1 MADNEVLVEGNIC
14 KSITGQEDENGNF
27 IVEVEAS
34 NENLDLQNQ
43 RTLQSALEE
52 SKEYFLTNGVISD
65 DHQHKVRNPDGSVE
79 SHKEKVIGEPIS
91 VRKEGKSTFVKCLLY
106 KGVEAAKPYINLLK
120 NGSKLVKASIGGI
133 MPTIRKEK
141 DGTETVTRFMW
152 NDLALTLSPVNW
164 TVGSARFAKSIAM
177 VDFCKSLEA
186 GTGTDAANFEGGRV
200 LQKEDIEDETEKLL
214 EINDGEMDPE
224 DSIEKTKKGE
234 GHFFTE
240 KEIRDLAK
248 AQKEKEITDIE
259 KCISEIEK
267 GNLTNADEGIAFLI
281 GRGFEKSQ
289 ARETMLEIIEQG
301 GRKMAKGNF
310 SDTVDDIL
318 KSIGVKKSADK
329 EEKKPEDEEIEKE
342 DLFEFEETPEGDDD
356 EEDEI
361 EKCGAKGSVKKGCG
375 VKKSIE
381 EDEDYLD
388 ATELVKSMGAEID
401 ALRDENDELKK
412 SIDEIKGSVIDIA
425 KALGQPVARQSVVA
439 KSIGNG
445 GAAPTSGNRKPTT
458 ADFDTFKT
466 CVCKSAQGGRMEPE
480 EVQFLNSEFQKAMA
494 GGVKA
499 VKPEV
504 WSRICSIVRENNE
517 IKGV

>member
-1 MADNEVLVEGNIC
+1 MIENEVLIEGNIC

-43 RTLQSALEE
+43 RTLQSALDE

-65 DHQHKVRNPDGSVE
+65 DHQHKTRNPDGTVE
-79 SHKEKVIGEPIS
+79 SHKDKIIGEPIS
-91 VRKEGKSTFVKCLLY
+91 VRKSGKSTFVKLCLY

-120 NGSKLVKASIGGI
+120 NVSKLVKASIGGI

-152 NDLALTLSPVNW
+152 NDLALTTSPVNW

-186 GTGTDAANFEGGRV
+186 GSGTNAAEFEGGRS

-214 EINDGEMDPE
+214 EINEGEMDPS
-224 DSIEKTKKGE
+224 DSVEKTKKGK
-234 GHFFTE
+234 GKFFD
-240 KEIRDLAK
+240 KEELIK
-248 AQKEKEITDIE
+248 ASKEKNIKDIE
-259 KCISEIEK
+259 SCICEIEK
-267 GNLTNADEGIAFLI
+267 GNLTNSDEITAFLI
-281 GRGFEKSQ
+281 GKGFEKSQ
-289 ARETMLEIIEQG
+289 AKATMLEIIEQG
-301 GRKMAKGNF
+301 GRKMAKGNL
-310 SDTVDDIL
+310 SETVDEIL

-329 EEKKPEDEEIEKE
+329 NEKPEDEKIEKE
-342 DLFEFEETPEGDDD
+342 DLFEFDETSDGEDD
-356 EEDEI
+356 EEDDV

-375 VKKSIE
+375 VKKSLDE
-381 EDEDYLD
+381 EEDYLD

-401 ALRDENDELKK
+401 ALRDRNDYLEK

-445 GAAPTSGNRKPTT
+445 DVAAPTSGNRKPSN
-458 ADFDTFKT
+458 ADFDTFKN
-466 CVCKSAQGGRMEPE
+466 CVCKSAQGGRIKIE
-480 EVQFLNSEFQKAMA
+480 EVQFLNSEFQKSMKY
-494 GGVKA
+494 GIKA
-499 VKPEV
+499 VKPET
-504 WSRICSIVRENNE
+504 WNKICSIVRENQ
-517 IKGV
+517 K

>member
-1 MADNEVLVEGNIC
+1 MADNEVLIEDNIC

-27 IVEVEAS
+27 IIEVEAS

-91 VRKEGKSTFVKCLLY
+91 VRKEGKSTYVKCLLY

-133 MPTIRKEK
+133 MPTVRKEK
-141 DGTETVTRFMW
+141 DGSETVTRFMW
-152 NDLALTLSPVNW
+152 NDLALTLSPVNY

-186 GTGTDAANFEGGRV
+186 GYGTDASDYTGGRA
-200 LQKEDIEDETEKLL
+200 LQKEDIEEETKKLL
-214 EINDGEMDPE
+214 EINDGEMDPADE
-224 DSIEKTKKGE
+224 LKK
-234 GHFFTE
+234 
-240 KEIRDLAK
+240 A
-248 AQKEKEITDIE
+248 KEKKVTDIE
-259 KCISEIEK
+259 NCISEIEK
-267 GNLTNADEGIAFLI
+267 GNLTNADEITAFLI

-289 ARETMLEIIEQG
+289 AKATALEIIEQG

-310 SDTVDDIL
+310 SETVDELL
-318 KSIGVKKSADK
+318 KSIGAKKSADEK
-329 EEKKPEDEEIEKE
+329 KKPEDEEIEKE
-342 DLFEFEETPEGDDD
+342 ELFEFDDD
-356 EEDEI
+356 SEGSDDEDDV

-381 EDEDYLD
+381 DEEYLD

-401 ALRDENDELKK
+401 ALREENEELKK
-412 SIDEIKGSVIDIA
+412 SMEETQNSVLEIA
-425 KALGQPVARQSVVA
+425 KALGEPVARQSVVA
-439 KSIGNG
+439 KSIPGNG
-445 GAAPTSGNRKPTT
+445 VAAPTSNMRPTA
-458 ADFDTFKT
+458 ADFDTFKNS
-466 CVCKSAQGGRMEPE
+466 VCKSAQGGRIGVE
-480 EVQFLNSEFQKAMA
+480 EVQSLNSEFQKAMKY
-494 GGVKA
+494 GIKA
-499 VKPEV
+499 VNPTV
-504 WSRICSIVRENNE
+504 WNKICSIVRENR
-517 IKGV
+517 

>member
-1 MADNEVLVEGNIC
+1 MTDNEILIEDNIC
-14 KSITGQEDENGNF
+14 KSIKGQEDENGNF
-27 IVEVEAS
+27 IFEVEAS

-91 VRKEGKSTFVKCLLY
+91 VRKEGKSTFVKGILY
-106 KGVEAAKPYINLLK
+106 KGVEAAKPYIDLLK

-186 GTGTDAANFEGGRV
+186 GYGTDAANFEGGRA
-200 LQKEDIEDETEKLL
+200 LQKEDIEDKTENLL
-214 EINDGEMDPE
+214 EINDGEMDPA
-224 DSIEKTKKGE
+224 DSIEKKAGE
-234 GHFFTE
+234 GKFITE
-240 KEIRDLAK
+240 EEVRK
-248 AQKEKEITDIE
+248 AAREKKVTDIQD
-259 KCISEIEK
+259 CISEIEK
-267 GNLTNADEGIAFLI
+267 GNLTNADEITAFLV

-289 ARETMLEIIEQG
+289 AKETMLEIIEQG

-329 EEKKPEDEEIEKE
+329 ENKKPEDEEIEKE
-342 DLFEFEETPEGDDD
+342 DLFEFEETPEGDE
-356 EEDEI
+356 EEDEDEV
-361 EKCGAKGSVKKGCG
+361 EKGCGSNVKKGCG

-381 EDEDYLD
+381 EDDEYLD

-401 ALRDENDELKK
+401 ALRDRNDYLEK

-445 GAAPTSGNRKPTT
+445 GVAAPTTGNRKPTA
-458 ADFDTFKT
+458 ADFDTFKN
-466 CVCKSAQGGRMEPE
+466 CVCKSARDGRMGPE

-494 GGVKA
+494 GGVKSI
-499 VKPEV
+499 KPEV
-504 WSRICSIVRENNE
+504 WSRICSIVRESN
-517 IKGV
+517 

>member
-1 MADNEVLVEGNIC
+1 MDNEVLIEGNIC

-43 RTLQSALEE
+43 RTLQSALDE

-65 DHQHKVRNPDGSVE
+65 DHQHKTRNPDGSIE
-79 SHKEKVIGEPIS
+79 SHKEKIIGEPIS
-91 VRKEGKSTFVKCLLY
+91 VRKSGKSTFVKLCLY

-152 NDLALTLSPVNW
+152 NDLALTTSPVNW
-164 TVGSARFAKSIAM
+164 TVGSARFAKSIGM

-186 GTGTDAANFEGGRV
+186 GSGTDASSFEGGRS

-214 EINDGEMDPE
+214 EINDGEMKP
-224 DSIEKTKKGE
+224 EKTM
-234 GHFFTE
+234 E
-240 KEIRDLAK
+240 KAK
-248 AQKEKEITDIE
+248 YEKDVKDIAD
-259 KCISEIEK
+259 CICEMKK
-267 GNLTNADEGIAFLI
+267 GNLTNADEVKAYLI
-281 GRGFEKSQ
+281 GKGFDKSQ
-289 ARETMLEIIEQG
+289 AEETMLEIIEQG

-310 SDTVDDIL
+310 SETVDEIL
-318 KSIGVKKSADK
+318 KSIGVKKSADEK
-329 EEKKPEDEEIEKE
+329 KKPEDEEIEKE
-342 DLFEFEETPEGDDD
+342 ELFEFDDDSEGDD
-356 EEDEI
+356 EEDDV

-381 EDEDYLD
+381 EEDDYLD

-401 ALRDENDELKK
+401 ALREENEELKK
-412 SIDEIKGSVIDIA
+412 SMEETQNSVLEIA
-425 KALGQPVARQSVVA
+425 KALGEPVARQSVVA

-445 GAAPTSGNRKPTT
+445 GSAAPTSNKRPTN
-458 ADFDTFKT
+458 ADFDTFKNAI
-466 CVCKSAQGGRMEPE
+466 CKSAQNGRIGVE
-480 EVQFLNSEFQKAMA
+480 EVQTLNSEFQKAMK

-504 WSRICSIVRENNE
+504 WQKICSIVRENH
-517 IKGV
+517 

>member
-1 MADNEVLVEGNIC
+1 MSENEVLVEGNIC
-14 KSITGQEDENGNF
+14 KSIKGQEDENGNF

-65 DHQHKVRNPDGSVE
+65 DHQHKTRNPDGSIE
-79 SHKEKVIGEPIS
+79 SHKDKIIGEPIS
-91 VRKEGKSTFVKCLLY
+91 VRKSGKSTFVKLCLY

-152 NDLALTLSPVNW
+152 NDLALTTSPVNW
-164 TVGSARFAKSIAM
+164 TVGSARFAKSIGM

-186 GTGTDAANFEGGRV
+186 GSGTDASLFEDGRS
-200 LQKEDIEDETEKLL
+200 LQKEDIEKETEKIL
-214 EINDGEMDPE
+214 EINDGEMKPE
-224 DSIEKTKKGE
+224 DTI
-234 GHFFTE
+234 E
-240 KEIRDLAK
+240 KEIK
-248 AQKEKEITDIE
+248 DIE
-259 KCISEIEK
+259 KCLEEMDK
-267 GNLTNADEGIAFLI
+267 GNLKSADEITGYLE
-281 GRGFEKSQ
+281 GRGFNKEK
-289 ARETMLEIIEQG
+289 AKETMLEIIEQG

-310 SDTVDDIL
+310 SDTVEDIL

-342 DLFEFEETPEGDDD
+342 NLFEFDETSDG
-356 EEDEI
+356 EEDDKEDDL

-375 VKKSIE
+375 VKKSL
-381 EDEDYLD
+381 EDESEDYLD

-401 ALRDENDELKK
+401 ALKAENEELKK
-412 SIDEIKGSVIDIA
+412 SMEETQSSVLEIA
-425 KALGQPVARQSVVA
+425 KALGEPVARQSVVA

-445 GAAPTSGNRKPTT
+445 GAAPTSNKKPTT
-458 ADFDTFKT
+458 KDFDVFKNAL
-466 CVCKSAQGGRMEPE
+466 CKSAQGGRIGIDK
-480 EVQFLNSEFQKAMA
+480 VQFLNSEFQKSMK
-494 GGVKA
+494 GGIKA
-499 VKPEV
+499 VKPEI
-504 WSRICSIVRENNE
+504 WNEICSIVRENQ
-517 IKGV
+517 